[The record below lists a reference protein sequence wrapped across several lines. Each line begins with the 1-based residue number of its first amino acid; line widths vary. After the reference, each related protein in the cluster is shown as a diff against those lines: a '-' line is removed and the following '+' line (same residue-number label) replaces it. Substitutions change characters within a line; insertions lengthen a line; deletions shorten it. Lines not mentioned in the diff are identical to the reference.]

1 MAIEKIKLHNFRNI
15 SELDITLTPENKVV
29 CLVGENGSSKTALL
43 TSLVEGIVSHTRLSF
58 PKVKEDEKLRYR
70 VVSSSE
76 IKSNEEFYS
85 IEIEYSKIKGK
96 KHTFKK
102 LAGSK
107 GLAQE
112 VYSEYISGMNL
123 AKNYFFESSTLTRSN
138 PDEDFLFDSVFLFRP
153 GHRFEQDGMLVETQ
167 KEWESKLSVN
177 SDLSNRIPHY
187 HTISHAGNDVQTI
200 LLDLFF
206 DGIIGYEQHMAAFKS
221 IPSIL
226 AKVTGKDFGNIQ
238 ISASPNRQVYSST
251 IGEIK
256 NLSQGELDLLVTIS
270 LIIRQ
275 QSFFFNKYTQEEL
288 ERYGIDG
295 VLKIPGVV
303 LIDEVDLHLHPRA
316 QENYMKV
323 LTDIFPNV
331 QFVVTTHSPF
341 VVRGLPD
348 HSKVIQLPTGREF
361 NQKFGAMDIGSI
373 TNIIFE
379 YEGGFSEETLS
390 LFEEFKLELV
400 SEAPQVEVLSNIYQ
414 QLRSS

>member
-1 MAIEKIKLHNFRNI
+1 
-15 SELDITLTPENKVV
+15 
-29 CLVGENGSSKTALL
+29 
-43 TSLVEGIVSHTRLSF
+43 
-58 PKVKEDEKLRYR
+58 
-70 VVSSSE
+70 
-76 IKSNEEFYS
+76 
-85 IEIEYSKIKGK
+85 
-96 KHTFKK
+96 
-102 LAGSK
+102 
-107 GLAQE
+107 
-112 VYSEYISGMNL
+112 
-123 AKNYFFESSTLTRSN
+123 
-138 PDEDFLFDSVFLFRP
+138 
-153 GHRFEQDGMLVETQ
+153 
-167 KEWESKLSVN
+167 
-177 SDLSNRIPHY
+177 
-187 HTISHAGNDVQTI
+187 
-200 LLDLFF
+200 
-206 DGIIGYEQHMAAFKS
+206 
-221 IPSIL
+221 
-226 AKVTGKDFGNIQ
+226 
-238 ISASPNRQVYSST
+238 YSST

-361 NQKFGAMDIGSI
+361 NQKFGAMDIDSI

-414 QLRSS
+414 QLRSSVSAKEELDLYLASFASEQIIDAVQGA